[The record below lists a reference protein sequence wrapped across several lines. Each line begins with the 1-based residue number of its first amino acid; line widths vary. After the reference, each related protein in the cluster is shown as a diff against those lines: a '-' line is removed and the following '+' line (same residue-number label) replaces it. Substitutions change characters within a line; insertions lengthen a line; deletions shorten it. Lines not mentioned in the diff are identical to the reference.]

1 MIVRITVLAV
11 LLTASCAA
19 ASSTPVAMGDGQ
31 IGGAKIKPYEFTWRQ
46 CAWNEGDWVSTS
58 PLTERAV
65 VIGDHTLRVRQNL
78 ISRKDQEIVSTTYFD
93 RSSLSPLRMEQDVRA
108 TKDQQAI
115 SVEHVLRPDG
125 YSSVMTRGGETK
137 EVAGAITSEMFHGAM
152 LGLPL
157 VTLDWGQGA
166 YTFEASMVSMKASY
180 AVTAT
185 LAGRE
190 VISHDGKELEALL
203 VDVEWTHNE
212 LGDVYPP
219 GPDASGGR
227 YWLAQDPPVGMPYVL
242 RYKTDTYTVEFI
254 GDTCP
259 ESKAKAE

>member
-1 MIVRITVLAV
+1 MIVRITVLAA
-11 LLTASCAA
+11 LLTTSCAA
-19 ASSTPVAMGDGQ
+19 ASTTPVAMGDGQ
-31 IGGAKIKPYEFTWRQ
+31 IDGAKIKPYEFTWRQ
-46 CAWNEGDWVSTS
+46 CALNEGAWVSAS

-65 VIGDHTLRVRQNL
+65 VIGDHMLRVRQRL
-78 ISRKDQEIVSTTYFD
+78 ISPNGQEIVSTTYFD
-93 RSSLSPLRMEQDVRA
+93 RPSLSPLRLEQEVRA
-108 TKDQQAI
+108 TEDQSAI
-115 SVEHVLRPDG
+115 NVEHVLGPDG
-125 YSSVMTRGGETK
+125 YSATMTRDGATK
-137 EVAGAITSEMFHGAM
+137 QAAGAITSEMFHGGI

-157 VTLDWGQGA
+157 AMLDWERGS
-166 YTFEASMVSMKASY
+166 YDFEASMMSMKATY

-190 VISHDGKELEALL
+190 MISHDGKEVEVLL

-227 YWLAQDPPVGMPYVL
+227 YWLVQDPAAGMPYVP

-254 GDTCP
+254 GDICP
-259 ESKAKAE
+259 EADAKAE